1 MNIERYFSILETLPK
16 NVRLVA
22 VSKGKSIEDINALY
36 EQGQQIFGENRVQEI
51 TKKYELLPKEIKWH
65 FVGHL
70 QSNKV
75 KYIAPFIDLIHA
87 VDSFSLL
94 KEINKQAL
102 KNNRIIPCLLQFHI
116 AQEDTK
122 YGFDYKSCETMLQN
136 PSFKTFKNIEIQG
149 IMGMGTFTENT
160 AQTHQE
166 FQTLVSI
173 FKKLK
178 STYFADDASFK
189 EISMGM
195 TDDYLIAI
203 EEGSTIVR
211 IGSAIFGSR

>member
-122 YGFDYKSCETMLQN
+122 YGFDYKS
-136 PSFKTFKNIEIQG
+136 
-149 IMGMGTFTENT
+149 
-160 AQTHQE
+160 
-166 FQTLVSI
+166 
-173 FKKLK
+173 
-178 STYFADDASFK
+178 
-189 EISMGM
+189 
-195 TDDYLIAI
+195 
-203 EEGSTIVR
+203 
-211 IGSAIFGSR
+211 

>member
-1 MNIERYFSILETLPK
+1 L
-16 NVRLVA
+16 
-22 VSKGKSIEDINALY
+22 
-36 EQGQQIFGENRVQEI
+36 
-51 TKKYELLPKEIKWH
+51 
-65 FVGHL
+65 
-70 QSNKV
+70 
-75 KYIAPFIDLIHA
+75 
-87 VDSFSLL
+87 
-94 KEINKQAL
+94 
-102 KNNRIIPCLLQFHI
+102 I

-149 IMGMGTFTENT
+149 VMGMGTFTENT

>member
-102 KNNRIIPCLLQFHI
+102 KNNRIIP
-116 AQEDTK
+116 
-122 YGFDYKSCETMLQN
+122 
-136 PSFKTFKNIEIQG
+136 
-149 IMGMGTFTENT
+149 
-160 AQTHQE
+160 
-166 FQTLVSI
+166 
-173 FKKLK
+173 
-178 STYFADDASFK
+178 
-189 EISMGM
+189 
-195 TDDYLIAI
+195 
-203 EEGSTIVR
+203 
-211 IGSAIFGSR
+211 

>member
-102 KNNRIIPCLLQFHI
+102 KITESFLVCSSFILPKKIPNTVLIIKVVKRCFKILRLRHLKILKFKVLWAWGRLQKTLPKLI
-116 AQEDTK
+116 K
-122 YGFDYKSCETMLQN
+122 N
-136 PSFKTFKNIEIQG
+136 FKP
-149 IMGMGTFTENT
+149 
-160 AQTHQE
+160 
-166 FQTLVSI
+166 
-173 FKKLK
+173 
-178 STYFADDASFK
+178 
-189 EISMGM
+189 
-195 TDDYLIAI
+195 
-203 EEGSTIVR
+203 
-211 IGSAIFGSR
+211 